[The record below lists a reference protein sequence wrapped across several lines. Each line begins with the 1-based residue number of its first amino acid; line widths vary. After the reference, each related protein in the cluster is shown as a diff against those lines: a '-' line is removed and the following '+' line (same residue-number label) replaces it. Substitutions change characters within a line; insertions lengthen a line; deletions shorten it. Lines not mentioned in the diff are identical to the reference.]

1 MTVEDVKDILKNHP
15 DRISICAALACV
27 NLSDRE
33 QDVLILRYMRGMTQE
48 RTAEAMGET
57 VSVNT
62 VFSLQQS
69 ALDKTARLWSKLPL
83 AKILHNTIHETAQ

>member
-1 MTVEDVKDILKNHP
+1 MTIEDVKDILKNHP

-48 RTAEAMGET
+48 KTAEAMGES

-62 VFSLQQS
+62 VFNLQQS
-69 ALDKTARLWSKLPL
+69 ALNKTVRLWNNLPL
-83 AKILHNTIHETAQ
+83 PKILHYTIHETAQ

>member
-1 MTVEDVKDILKNHP
+1 MTTEDVKDILKNHY
-15 DRISICAALACV
+15 DKISICVALSCV

-33 QDVLILRYMRGMTQE
+33 QDVLIFRYMRGMTQE

-62 VFSLQQS
+62 VFNLQQS
-69 ALDKTARLWSKLPL
+69 ALGKTARLWSKLPL
-83 AKILHNTIHETAQ
+83 AKVLKNTIQETTK